1 MTRAH
6 KTSTVS
12 LACGRG
18 IALVGLLVGATLF
31 HVWQKVETA
40 HIERKL
46 SSAELS
52 LRELDEQR
60 TNLMAGIAFKKKL
73 GQIEEV
79 AIGRIGMV
87 QAHSGGAFAGNWTG
101 RELD

>member
-1 MTRAH
+1 MTRAQ
-6 KTSTVS
+6 KKSSVS
-12 LACGRG
+12 LSCGRG
-18 IALVGLLVGATLF
+18 VALVGLLVGATLF
-31 HVWQKVETA
+31 HVWQKVEIA
-40 HIERKL
+40 DLERRL
-46 SSAELS
+46 SSAEMS
-52 LRELDEQR
+52 MRQLDEER

-87 QAHSGGAFAGNWTG
+87 HAHGDGAVAGNWTE

>member
-6 KTSTVS
+6 KKSNIS

-18 IALVGLLVGATLF
+18 VALVGLLVGATLF
-31 HVWQKVETA
+31 HVWQKVENA
-40 HIERKL
+40 HLERRL
-46 SSAELS
+46 SSAELN
-52 LRELDEQR
+52 LRKLGEER
-60 TNLMAGIAFKKKL
+60 TNLMAGIAFKKKV

-79 AIGRIGMV
+79 AIERIGMV
-87 QAHSGGAFAGNWTG
+87 HAHSGGAVAGNWTG

>member
-1 MTRAH
+1 MTRVE
-6 KTSTVS
+6 KKSSVS
-12 LACGRG
+12 LACGRSV
-18 IALVGLLVGATLF
+18 ALVGLLVGATLF
-31 HVWQKVETA
+31 HVWQKVEVA
-40 HIERKL
+40 NVERQL
-46 SSAELS
+46 SVAELR
-52 LRELDEQR
+52 LRELGQER

-87 QAHSGGAFAGNWTG
+87 HAHGGDAVAGDWAG